1 MPQDRTPDEE
11 ARRAIA
17 RRGRVIA
24 VVIAAAG
31 IAALLA
37 PWLAGTAGLPVRA
50 EMLIYL
56 AAMGAFLWAFIAAIG
71 LWRRRNG

>member
-11 ARRAIA
+11 CRRAIA
-17 RRGRVIA
+17 RQGRVIA
-24 VVIAAAG
+24 VVIAVAG
-31 IAALLA
+31 LAALLA
-37 PWLAGTAGLPVRA
+37 PWLAGTVGLPVRA